1 MSVYSSSTTWPAS
14 CSVSNQ
20 SPINLSQSSAKPCD
34 LMCELVMDDV
44 MVPQANVVVS
54 DEGLILDN
62 EAGLGSCKFN
72 GEGYTC
78 TKLVV
83 NHPSHHTI
91 ENIQADAEVIAIF
104 TNPTGKFLCVSS
116 LVRANSA
123 QTPATHFFN
132 SFVGFADTTKQY
144 TTVNLGENWGLNMMV
159 PPAGSY
165 YVYDGSMVFPG
176 CESAKWVVFKAM
188 INIDPNDFANLVK
201 TNSPGSRPIQPLGDR
216 EVFFNDIASLPGG
229 PMPHDNKAYMRC
241 KRLGK
246 KQDIKP
252 VSAPDVKSK
261 ITAVSGVTKFV
272 SDMYTKN
279 EAMQVLDVI
288 LLIGAVVLG
297 AYAAFQTKNAEFL
310 VMPAIYVEILGVTVR
325 RYIFYVFTAIYGF
338 YKTIYDAIFNPAAS
352 VAAVEGK
359 TLGTAASALLFGNKL
374 TNSSN

>member
-14 CSVSNQ
+14 CSVPNQ

-34 LMCELVMDDV
+34 LLCDLVMDDV

-132 SFVGFADTTKQY
+132 SFVGFADTTKPY

-176 CESAKWVVFKAM
+176 CEQAKWVVFKAM

-201 TNSPGSRPIQPLGDR
+201 TNSPGSRPVQPLGDR

-246 KQDIKP
+246 KQDVKP
-252 VSAPDVKSK
+252 VSAPDVKGEKTKSS
-261 ITAVSGVTKFV
+261 TVSGVTKFV
-272 SDMYTKN
+272 SDMYNKN

-288 LLIGAVVLG
+288 LLVGAVALG
-297 AYAAFQTKNAEFL
+297 AYAAWQTKNADFL
-310 VMPAIYVEILGVTVR
+310 VTPAIFAESTGSSVR
-325 RYIFYVFTAIYGF
+325 GYLLYIFTWVYETLQMI
-338 YKTIYDAIFNPAAS
+338 IHPS
-352 VAAVEGK
+352 AAVVKLE
-359 TLGTAASALLFGNKL
+359 AEQLL
-374 TNSSN
+374 

>member
-1 MSVYSSSTTWPAS
+1 
-14 CSVSNQ
+14 
-20 SPINLSQSSAKPCD
+20 
-34 LMCELVMDDV
+34 MCELVMDDV
-44 MVPQANVVVS
+44 MIPQANVVVS

-78 TKLVV
+78 TKVLV

-104 TNPTGKFLCVSS
+104 TNPTGKYLCVSS

-132 SFVGFADTTKQY
+132 SFVGFADTTKEY

-165 YVYDGSMVFPG
+165 YVYDGSMVFPS

-201 TNSPGSRPIQPLGDR
+201 TNAPGSRPIQPLGDR

-229 PMPHDNKAYMRC
+229 PMPHDNKTYMRC

-246 KQDIKP
+246 KQDVKP
-252 VSAPDVKSK
+252 VSAPDVKGAK
-261 ITAVSGVTKFV
+261 VTKPSGVLKFV
-272 SDMYTKN
+272 TDMYQQN
-279 EAMQVLDVI
+279 EAMEVLDVI
-288 LLIGAVVLG
+288 LLIGAVVVG
-297 AYAAFQTKNAEFL
+297 AYAAFQTRNAEVI
-310 VMPAIYVEILGVTVR
+310 VMPALYAEYYAGVIQSYLFYFVTTV
-325 RYIFYVFTAIYGF
+325 YNWTVGVIQMIMNPSATAVSVGVKNI
-338 YKTIYDAIFNPAAS
+338 TNAAL
-352 VAAVEGK
+352 A
-359 TLGTAASALLFGNKL
+359 
-374 TNSSN
+374 

>member
-1 MSVYSSSTTWPAS
+1 
-14 CSVSNQ
+14 
-20 SPINLSQSSAKPCD
+20 
-34 LMCELVMDDV
+34 MCELVMDDA
-44 MVPQANVVVS
+44 MIPQANVVVS

-78 TKLVV
+78 TKVVV

-104 TNPTGKFLCVSS
+104 TNPSGKFLCVSS

-123 QTPATHFFN
+123 QTPSSHFFN
-132 SFVGFADTTKQY
+132 SFISYADTTKQY

-159 PPAGSY
+159 PPTGSY

-201 TNSPGSRPIQPLGDR
+201 TNSPGSRPVQPLGER
-216 EVFFNDIASLPGG
+216 EVFFNDIAALPGG

-246 KQDIKP
+246 KQDVKP
-252 VSAPDVKSK
+252 VTAPDIKTEK
-261 ITAVSGVTKFV
+261 AKATAVSGITKFV
-272 SDMYTKN
+272 TDMYTKN

-288 LLIGAVVLG
+288 LLIGAVFLG
-297 AYAAFQTKNAEFL
+297 LYAAYRTKDADFL
-310 VMPAIYVEILGVTVR
+310 VIPAIYSETLGISLR
-325 RYIFYVFTAIYGF
+325 GYLMYVFNWLYGMVQMITNPSATAVSTGV
-338 YKTIYDAIFNPAAS
+338 KTFTSAI
-352 VAAVEGK
+352 VA
-359 TLGTAASALLFGNKL
+359 
-374 TNSSN
+374 